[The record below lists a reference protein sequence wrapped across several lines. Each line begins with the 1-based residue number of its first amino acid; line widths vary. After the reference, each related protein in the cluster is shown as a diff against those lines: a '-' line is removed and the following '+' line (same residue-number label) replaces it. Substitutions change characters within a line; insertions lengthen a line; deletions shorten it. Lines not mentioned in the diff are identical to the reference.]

1 MALNAGL
8 TVTTYRVLHL
18 GDALPTGSRVID
30 APDPLAAV
38 LALAG
43 PVTVREAHSHMFEGR
58 PALTLLTTTGWFT
71 ILHEVTP
78 R

>member
-1 MALNAGL
+1 MSSLRVNR
-8 TVTTYRVLHL
+8 YRVLHL

-43 PVTVREAHSHMFEGR
+43 PVTVREAHSHTFEGR
-58 PALTLLTTTGWFT
+58 PALTLLTTCGWFT
-71 ILHEVTP
+71 ILHDPLHCE
-78 R
+78 